1 MMIVIGFVG
10 GEIDFSKE
18 LLLVVLEFTDLEELL
33 AVYVGP

>member
-33 AVYVGP
+33 AVSVSP